1 LREESGLA
9 DILIAEDDEN
19 IRLLLGHHLKQK
31 HSVFFAQDGREAL
44 ETISSR
50 HIDLLIADIMM
61 PRMDGFD
68 LVRNIRNLGLLLPVI
83 MLTANQSFDAKRIG
97 FRTGTDDYLTK
108 PVNLEELMWR
118 VQALLRR
125 AHVSES
131 DKLQVRGITADPSTF
146 TVSRGE
152 VSIALP
158 NKEFE
163 LLFKFLSTPGRIYTK
178 TQLMNDIW
186 GFDSDSGEDTIKT
199 HVYRLRS
206 KVKVIGEIEITAVK
220 GVGYKAD
227 IVGASA
233 DE

>member
-1 LREESGLA
+1 
-9 DILIAEDDEN
+9 
-19 IRLLLGHHLKQK
+19 
-31 HSVFFAQDGREAL
+31 
-44 ETISSR
+44 
-50 HIDLLIADIMM
+50 M
-61 PRMDGFD
+61 
-68 LVRNIRNLGLLLPVI
+68 
-83 MLTANQSFDAKRIG
+83 
-97 FRTGTDDYLTK
+97 K
-108 PVNLEELMWR
+108 PVNLEGLMWR

-158 NKEFE
+158 KKEFE